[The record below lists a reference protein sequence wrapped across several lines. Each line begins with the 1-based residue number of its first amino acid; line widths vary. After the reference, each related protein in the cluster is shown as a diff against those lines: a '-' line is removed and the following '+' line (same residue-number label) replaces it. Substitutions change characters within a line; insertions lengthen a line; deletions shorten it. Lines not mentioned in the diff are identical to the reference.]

1 MNKEIVIIGG
11 GFAGVNL
18 AKQLKDKKEFYI
30 TLVDKNNYNFF
41 PPLLYQVATGMLDVS
56 SISTPFR
63 TIFKGVDN
71 ISFRM
76 GELQKVEPESNKVQ
90 LSTGEL
96 KYDGLVIATGT
107 KSNFFGMENIEKNA
121 VPMKTIND
129 AVKMRNY
136 LLQKT
141 EEATY
146 TDDPVKKAKLRN
158 VVISGAGPT
167 GVEVAGM
174 LAEMRNNMLEKIYP
188 ELANQEL
195 NIFLVDAAPTV
206 LPPMRERSQKYTHE
220 ALEEMGVKVKLE
232 KMVEDYKDDTV
243 YFRDGDT
250 IETETLI
257 WTAGVTGRMFEGIP
271 EESYGRGN
279 RLLVN
284 EFNKVKGTEN
294 IYAIGD
300 ACLQKTDENF
310 PEGHPQLANVAMQH
324 GEHLAN
330 NFLAMSNGESL
341 EPFHYFDKGSM
352 AIIGRSKATADLT
365 NPSKTVTG
373 WLAWAMWLFVHLFQ
387 LINYR
392 NRVKTM
398 WNWTTAYFIQDQS
411 LGMIIRPSERV
422 GTATIEKEM
431 ARDEEWLVEL
441 GSRHIELQINGI
453 PTRGSDYG

>member
-1 MNKEIVIIGG
+1 MEKQVVIIGG
-11 GFAGVNL
+11 GFAGINL
-18 AKQLKDKKEFYI
+18 AEQLKNEKGFHI

-63 TIFKGVDN
+63 TLFKGAEN
-71 ISFRM
+71 IRFRM
-76 GELQKVEPESNKVQ
+76 GVLEKIESNANKVQ

-96 KYDGLVIATGT
+96 EYDVLVIATGT
-107 KSNFFGMENIEKNA
+107 NSNYFGMENIQKNA
-121 VPMKTIND
+121 LPMKTIDD

-146 TDDPVKKAKLRN
+146 TTDPEKKEKLRN

-188 ELANQEL
+188 ELSGSEL
-195 NIFLVDAAPTV
+195 EIYLVDAAPTV
-206 LPPMRERSQKYTHE
+206 LPPMREKSQNYTYNT
-220 ALEEMGVKVKLE
+220 LTEMGVRVQLE
-232 KMVEDYKDDTV
+232 KMVEDYEDDTV
-243 YFRDGDT
+243 YFKDGDS
-250 IETETLI
+250 IQTETLI
-257 WTAGVTGRMFEGIP
+257 WTAGVTAMRFEGIP

-284 EFNKVKGTEN
+284 EFNKVQGTEN

-300 ACLQKTDENF
+300 TALQKTDKNF
-310 PEGHPQLANVAMQH
+310 PEGHPQLANVAMQQ
-324 GEHLAN
+324 GKHLAKN
-330 NFLAMSNGESL
+330 LIAMHEARGQA
-341 EPFHYFDKGSM
+341 PFSYFDKGSM

-365 NPSKTVTG
+365 FPSKTFTG
-373 WLAWAMWLFVHLFQ
+373 WLAWAMWLFIHLFQ

-392 NRVKTM
+392 NRIKTM
-398 WNWTTAYFIQDQS
+398 WNWTTAYFTQDQS
-411 LGMIIRPSERV
+411 LGMIVRPS
-422 GTATIEKEM
+422 KN
-431 ARDEEWLVEL
+431 D
-441 GSRHIELQINGI
+441 
-453 PTRGSDYG
+453 